1 MCTDSYLCVKK
12 KLVLLGANRH
22 LQYVKKFDLGLLD
35 EPNSWEVCF
44 QFLYSSSLCLF
55 PVSSSLS
62 LSLSL
67 SLSWFLIR
75 EETMSGRSVGNW
87 TAECFLGS
95 VVLVSHPSGTF
106 FPNSIKELV
115 ISEGGPDG
123 PNYTNLSVGA
133 GKKSLLSG
141 SSLLLLSGRYELSVG
156 NLCLWKLCSQA
167 VHVTAQFCFTPVVI
181 GPVAAFLL
189 WGEHWQLIL
198 NFLRIAS
205 L

>member
-1 MCTDSYLCVKK
+1 MLRSLTLVYLTSQI
-12 KLVLLGANRH
+12 LE
-22 LQYVKKFDLGLLD
+22 KFA
-35 EPNSWEVCF
+35 F
-44 QFLYSSSLCLF
+44 SSCIPPLF
-55 PVSSSLS
+55 VSFRSHP
-62 LSLSL
+62 LSL

-75 EETMSGRSVGNW
+75 EDDEWSQCGKLNCRMLPGLCGPRLSSLR
-87 TAECFLGS
+87 
-95 VVLVSHPSGTF
+95 GTF

-181 GPVAAFLL
+181 GPVLL
-189 WGEHWQLIL
+189 FSCEEKIG
-198 NFLRIAS
+198 S
-205 L
+205 

>member
-62 LSLSL
+62 LLISHKRGDDEWSQCGKLNCRMLPGLCGPRLSSL
-67 SLSWFLIR
+67 R
-75 EETMSGRSVGNW
+75 
-87 TAECFLGS
+87 
-95 VVLVSHPSGTF
+95 GTF

-141 SSLLLLSGRYELSVG
+141 SSLLLLSGRYDLSVG

-189 WGEHWQLIL
+189 WGENWQLIL
-198 NFLRIAS
+198 NFFGIAS

>member
-1 MCTDSYLCVKK
+1 MEPIGVYNMLRSLTLVYLTSQI
-12 KLVLLGANRH
+12 LE
-22 LQYVKKFDLGLLD
+22 KFA
-35 EPNSWEVCF
+35 F
-44 QFLYSSSLCLF
+44 SSCIPPLF
-55 PVSSSLS
+55 VSFRSHPLS

-67 SLSWFLIR
+67 LISHKRGDDEWSQCGKLNCRILPGLCGPRLSSLR
-75 EETMSGRSVGNW
+75 
-87 TAECFLGS
+87 
-95 VVLVSHPSGTF
+95 GTF

-141 SSLLLLSGRYELSVG
+141 SNLLLLSGRYDLSVG

-167 VHVTAQFCFTPVVI
+167 VHVTAQFSFTPVVL

-198 NFLRIAS
+198 NLFGIAS